1 MLMTSH
7 LELNSRAALCR
18 RLAVREPS
26 GKTYWLAE
34 AESWSRLSR
43 EPGHA
48 VVATGTALAGPRGR
62 ATPYRYDGLDT
73 KGDVFEQFLRLMA
86 AEDER

>member
-1 MLMTSH
+1 M
-7 LELNSRAALCR
+7 
-18 RLAVREPS
+18 REPS

-48 VVATGTALAGPRGR
+48 VVAAGTALAGQRGR
-62 ATPYRYDGLDT
+62 ATPYRHDGLDVT
-73 KGDVFEQFLRLMA
+73 SDAFEQFLRLMA